1 MAEDENLTGNAQ
13 EDIIS
18 TGEDNTSSNTGADP
32 SGSEDTLEGLK
43 SVIRQQQEVIAV
55 MSGQIDSFKSQ
66 WETAVRKGAAF
77 TDSGSSSN
85 ATPTDTQ
92 SLQDDYVPL
101 KDLDFR
107 LDKKNYM

>member
-18 TGEDNTSSNTGADP
+18 AGEDNTASNTGADP

-43 SVIRQQQEVIAV
+43 SVIKQQQEVIAV
-55 MSGQIDSFKSQ
+55 MTSQIDSFKSQ

-77 TDSGSSSN
+77 TDNGSNSN
-85 ATPTDTQ
+85 VTQTEPQ
-92 SLQDDYVPL
+92 SLQEDYVPL